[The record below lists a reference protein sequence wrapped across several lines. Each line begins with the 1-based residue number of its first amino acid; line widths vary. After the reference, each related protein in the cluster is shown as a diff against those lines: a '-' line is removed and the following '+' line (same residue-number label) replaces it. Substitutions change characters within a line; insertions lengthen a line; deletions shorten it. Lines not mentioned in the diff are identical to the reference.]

1 MPLSPESVKNYIPH
15 GLFNRMYEKI
25 RSLSRGLLPKSVRH
39 HRILGGPLRG
49 FHIFA
54 SCYDYPAAILGRTER
69 PLLEWFAQNVKAGE
83 TWLDVGAHYGYTA
96 IALCRSVGRSGRVFA
111 FEPMM
116 STAGYVTQT
125 RQLNNFPQLTVL
137 PLGLAAPETLEMKQ
151 LPVTRGMVDSTLCK
165 AEGRRQ
171 KAEGRRQKAE
181 SGRQKAES
189 RRQKGEEQAVWQETI
204 MVARLD
210 WLWPR
215 ICGGREQID
224 GVKIDVQGM
233 EVEVLNGMIETLRRQ
248 HPKLVVE
255 VHHGVDRNQL
265 LGLIESAGYSRQA
278 TPIEPFEGE
287 VEPQYV
293 NDRSYYFKAV

>member
-1 MPLSPESVKNYIPH
+1 VTSWH
-15 GLFNRMYEKI
+15 
-25 RSLSRGLLPKSVRH
+25 
-39 HRILGGPLRG
+39 
-49 FHIFA
+49 
-54 SCYDYPAAILGRTER
+54 DYPAAILGRTER

-151 LPVTRGMVDSTLCK
+151 LPVTRGMVESTLGK
-165 AEGRRQ
+165 NEGCRM
-171 KAEGRRQKAE
+171 
-181 SGRQKAES
+181 
-189 RRQKGEEQAVWQETI
+189 WQETI
-204 MVARLD
+204 MVARFD

-233 EVEVLNGMIETLRRQ
+233 EIEVLQGMLETLRRQ
-248 HPKLVVE
+248 RPKLVVE
-255 VHHGVDRNQL
+255 VHRGVDRKEL
-265 LGLIESAGYSRQA
+265 LGLIETAGYSRQA
-278 TPIEPFEGE
+278 MPIEPIEGE